1 MKIRSLFGGRGRRT
15 RKKHARR
22 IIPIKGE
29 QGKKL
34 RRALIIAGAAVAV
47 LLLLLLFRPEEVL
60 MNSTEIAQVQNNGAL
75 KVGLRNDVPLLA
87 ENGEGLEWDIARA
100 LAEYILSHSDEYTGD
115 ADALEFV
122 EVTSMSVGAKLKDGS
137 IDAAICLM
145 PKDANSAYAYSRSYY
160 DDKCYI
166 LVKAGHEQ
174 DDLSTLNVGCIQS
187 ASSSSLYVPSGATR
201 NLLFS
206 YYAEREEQGYSTDNI
221 TGYASYEDL
230 FGALEKGSVD
240 AIAINELMLTKY
252 GEDYDYTF
260 HTADIGTLH
269 YAVATL
275 AANSAIASVADML
288 LAEMGY

>member
-1 MKIRSLFGGRGRRT
+1 MLFGGRSRRA
-15 RKKHARR
+15 RKKHTRSV
-22 IIPIKGE
+22 IPIKGE

-34 RRALIIAGAAVAV
+34 RRALIIAGAVVAV
-47 LLLLLLFRPEEVL
+47 LLISLLFKPEEVL

-75 KVGLRNDVPLLA
+75 KVGLRNDVPVLA
-87 ENGEGLEWDIARA
+87 ENGEGLEWEIAEA
-100 LAEYILSHSDEYTGD
+100 LAEYILSDSDEYTGD
-115 ADALEFV
+115 TLALEYV

-137 IDAAICLM
+137 IDAAVCLM
-145 PKDANSAYAYSRSYY
+145 PKDANSSYAYSRSYY
-160 DDKCYI
+160 DDPCYI
-166 LVKAGHEQ
+166 LVKGGHEQ
-174 DDLSTLNVGCIQS
+174 DDLSKLTVGCIQS

-206 YYAEREEQGYSTDNI
+206 YYEAREEQGYSTDNI

-230 FGALEKGSVD
+230 FAALEKGKVD
-240 AIAINELMLTKY
+240 AIAINELMLNKY
-252 GEDYDYTF
+252 GASYDYAF

-275 AANSAIASVADML
+275 SSNSAIASVADML